1 LLNED
6 FLRIYSYGIKDE
18 AEGRAAERLSR
29 GDVDLPKPFLATFCT
44 LGYASL
50 F

>member
-6 FLRIYSYGIKDE
+6 FLRIYSSGIKDE
-18 AEGRAAERLSR
+18 PEGRAAERLSR
-29 GDVDLPKPFLATFCT
+29 GDVDLPKPFLATFYT